1 MSLAIGAA
9 ASVGARAAIA
19 SRRPRTA
26 VAVPSAVPAPWRT
39 SRCVLAA
46 DARGSSVAVRT
57 RRAWVRAIRRVR
69 TRAIAASDPEEPR
82 IAARDLPLDA
92 SAPDGQDAT
101 PTAEDKARFEAGER
115 ARLSLGESLD
125 LIPAVWRVVRRRW
138 PRVLIA
144 ALSMAFATGLLLS
157 APVLSSRLIEV
168 LIGQRPDAQ
177 FPKLL
182 ASITFIYVMEP
193 VLTFFYVKNV
203 CAVGEEVVARLRED
217 LFRALLVQRIEFFDR
232 NQAAKLAATLSVEL
246 GTVRTLVAANVS
258 RDRGFRAIGECLGT
272 LAVLWRIAPKLAP
285 VLGFSVVSL
294 AAVTAIFNRRNGKL
308 FAADAAAQG
317 AVSAAA
323 SATLGAVRTV
333 RSFGGERLAFLR
345 LRDDVSAARA
355 SGKNVSEARAALE
368 VANRGCVYASLITL
382 YAFGG
387 WLVKSGATPVGSL
400 IASVGYTF
408 GLIFATQGVVNTLAD
423 ANAANAALKRATSLV
438 TESVPDPSLVERIER
453 VDVTM
458 DEDEDED
465 DARDGSALG
474 GVGWAQ
480 SRADRARNAARS
492 GDVTLEDVYF
502 AYPGRTDSDV
512 LRGVNLTLRRGKTT
526 ALVGSSGAGKSTV
539 TQLLCRFYEPD
550 AGSIAVGGVNL
561 AEGFDSVSW
570 LDAVALVGQ
579 EPKLFAGTVRENI
592 AYGRAGAVG
601 RTLGGA
607 HGGAHGVPTE
617 DEIVAAAEA
626 ANAHDF
632 IVELPDGYDTP
643 VGEGGGALSGGQ
655 RQRVA
660 IARAILKDAPILI
673 LDEATSALDARSEA
687 AVQSALER
695 LMRGRTTLVIAH
707 RLATVQAADAI
718 AVMER
723 GKVVEF
729 GSHAE
734 LSVREGGVYS
744 ALVNSQR
751 LSFADA

>member
-1 MSLAIGAA
+1 M
-9 ASVGARAAIA
+9 
-19 SRRPRTA
+19 
-26 VAVPSAVPAPWRT
+26 
-39 SRCVLAA
+39 
-46 DARGSSVAVRT
+46 
-57 RRAWVRAIRRVR
+57 R

-92 SAPDGQDAT
+92 SAPADGQDAT
-101 PTAEDKARFEAGER
+101 STAEDKARFEAGER

-138 PRVLIA
+138 PRVMIA

-193 VLTFFYVKNV
+193 VMTFFYVKNV

-232 NQAAKLAATLSVEL
+232 NQTAKLAATLSVEL

-285 VLGFSVVSL
+285 VLGFAVVSL
-294 AAVTAIFNRRNGKL
+294 AAVTAVFNRKNGRL

-333 RSFGGERLAFLR
+333 RSFGGEALAFVR
-345 LRDDVSAARA
+345 FGEDVAKAKASGANVSNARA
-355 SGKNVSEARAALE
+355 GLE
-368 VANRGCVYASLITL
+368 VANRGCVYVSLITL

-387 WLVKSGATPVGSL
+387 WLVKTGAVPVGSL
-400 IASVGYTF
+400 IAAVGYTF

-423 ANAANAALKRATSLV
+423 ANAAIAALKRATSLV
-438 TESVPDPSLVERIER
+438 TETHPDPSLVTRIER
-453 VDVTM
+453 VDVMM
-458 DEDEDED
+458 DETD
-465 DARDGSALG
+465 DDGGEEDGSAAAG
-474 GVGWAQ
+474 GVGWAR

-492 GDVTLEDVYF
+492 GDVTLENVCF
-502 AYPGRTDSDV
+502 AYPGRTDSNV

-550 AGSIAVGGVNL
+550 AGSVAVGGVNL
-561 AEGFDSVSW
+561 ADGFDSVDW

-601 RTLGGA
+601 RSLGGA

-617 DEIVAAAEA
+617 DEIVAAAKA

-632 IVELPDGYDTP
+632 IVELPEGYDTP

-718 AVMER
+718 AVMEK

-734 LSVREGGVYS
+734 LSAREGGVYS

>member
-1 MSLAIGAA
+1 MR
-9 ASVGARAAIA
+9 AR
-19 SRRPRTA
+19 R
-26 VAVPSAVPAPWRT
+26 V
-39 SRCVLAA
+39 C
-46 DARGSSVAVRT
+46 ARST
-57 RRAWVRAIRRVR
+57 RRVR

-82 IAARDLPLDA
+82 IAARDLPFDA
-92 SAPDGQDAT
+92 SAPADGKDAT
-101 PTAEDKARFEAGER
+101 STAEDKARFEAGER

-138 PRVLIA
+138 PRVMIA

-193 VLTFFYVKNV
+193 VLTFFYVRNV

-232 NQAAKLAATLSVEL
+232 NQTAKLAATLSVEL

-285 VLGFSVVSL
+285 VLGFAVVSL
-294 AAVTAIFNRRNGKL
+294 AAVTAVFNRKNGRL

-333 RSFGGERLAFLR
+333 RSFGGEALAFLR
-345 LRDDVSAARA
+345 FGEDVAKARA
-355 SGKNVSEARAALE
+355 SGADVSNARAGLE

-387 WLVKSGATPVGSL
+387 WLVKTGTVPVGSL
-400 IASVGYTF
+400 IAAVGYTF

-423 ANAANAALKRATSLV
+423 ANAANSALKRATSLV
-438 TESVPDPSLVERIER
+438 TESVPDPSLVKRIER

-458 DEDEDED
+458 DEDEGAED
-465 DARDGSALG
+465 G
-474 GVGWAQ
+474 GAVEGVVGWAQ
-480 SRADRARNAARS
+480 SRANRARNAARS

-550 AGSIAVGGVNL
+550 AGTVAVGGVNL
-561 AEGFDSVSW
+561 AEGFDSVDW
-570 LDAVALVGQ
+570 LDAIALVGQ

-601 RTLGGA
+601 RSVGGA

-617 DEIVAAAEA
+617 DEIVAAAKA

-632 IVELPDGYDTP
+632 IVELPEGYDTP

-718 AVMER
+718 AVMEK

-734 LSVREGGVYS
+734 LSAREGGVYS

>member
-1 MSLAIGAA
+1 M
-9 ASVGARAAIA
+9 
-19 SRRPRTA
+19 
-26 VAVPSAVPAPWRT
+26 
-39 SRCVLAA
+39 
-46 DARGSSVAVRT
+46 
-57 RRAWVRAIRRVR
+57 
-69 TRAIAASDPEEPR
+69 
-82 IAARDLPLDA
+82 
-92 SAPDGQDAT
+92 
-101 PTAEDKARFEAGER
+101 
-115 ARLSLGESLD
+115 
-125 LIPAVWRVVRRRW
+125 
-138 PRVLIA
+138 IA

-193 VLTFFYVKNV
+193 VLTFFYVRNV

-232 NQAAKLAATLSVEL
+232 NQTAKLAATLSVEL

-294 AAVTAIFNRRNGKL
+294 AAVTAVFNRKNGRL

-333 RSFGGERLAFLR
+333 RSFGGEALAFLR
-345 LRDDVSAARA
+345 FGEDVAKARA
-355 SGKNVSEARAALE
+355 SGADVSNARAGLE

-387 WLVKSGATPVGSL
+387 WLVKTGAVPVGSL
-400 IASVGYTF
+400 IAAVGYTF

-423 ANAANAALKRATSLV
+423 ANAANSALKRATSLV
-438 TESVPDPSLVERIER
+438 TESVPDPSLVKRIER

-458 DEDEDED
+458 DEDEGAED
-465 DARDGSALG
+465 G
-474 GVGWAQ
+474 GAVEGVVGWAQ
-480 SRADRARNAARS
+480 SRANRARNAARS

-550 AGSIAVGGVNL
+550 AGTVAVGGVNL
-561 AEGFDSVSW
+561 AEGFDSVDW
-570 LDAVALVGQ
+570 LDAIALVGQ

-601 RTLGGA
+601 RSVGGA

-617 DEIVAAAEA
+617 DEIVAAAKA

-632 IVELPDGYDTP
+632 IVELPEGYDTP

-718 AVMER
+718 AVMEK

>member
-1 MSLAIGAA
+1 MK
-9 ASVGARAAIA
+9 
-19 SRRPRTA
+19 T
-26 VAVPSAVPAPWRT
+26 
-39 SRCVLAA
+39 
-46 DARGSSVAVRT
+46 
-57 RRAWVRAIRRVR
+57 
-69 TRAIAASDPEEPR
+69 
-82 IAARDLPLDA
+82 
-92 SAPDGQDAT
+92 
-101 PTAEDKARFEAGER
+101 
-115 ARLSLGESLD
+115 
-125 LIPAVWRVVRRRW
+125 
-138 PRVLIA
+138 
-144 ALSMAFATGLLLS
+144 
-157 APVLSSRLIEV
+157 
-168 LIGQRPDAQ
+168 
-177 FPKLL
+177 
-182 ASITFIYVMEP
+182 
-193 VLTFFYVKNV
+193 
-203 CAVGEEVVARLRED
+203 
-217 LFRALLVQRIEFFDR
+217 
-232 NQAAKLAATLSVEL
+232 
-246 GTVRTLVAANVS
+246 
-258 RDRGFRAIGECLGT
+258 
-272 LAVLWRIAPKLAP
+272 
-285 VLGFSVVSL
+285 
-294 AAVTAIFNRRNGKL
+294 
-308 FAADAAAQG
+308 G
-317 AVSAAA
+317 AV
-323 SATLGAVRTV
+323 
-333 RSFGGERLAFLR
+333 
-345 LRDDVSAARA
+345 
-355 SGKNVSEARAALE
+355 
-368 VANRGCVYASLITL
+368 
-382 YAFGG
+382 
-387 WLVKSGATPVGSL
+387 PVGSL
-400 IASVGYTF
+400 IAAVGYTF

-458 DEDEDED
+458 DED
-465 DARDGSALG
+465 DARDEARDESSAVG

-480 SRADRARNAARS
+480 SRANRARNAARS
-492 GDVTLEDVYF
+492 GDVTLKDVYF

-512 LRGVNLTLRRGKTT
+512 LRGVNLTLRRGETT

-561 AEGFDSVSW
+561 ADAFDSVSW
-570 LDAVALVGQ
+570 LDAIALVGQ

-601 RTLGGA
+601 RSLRWGA
-607 HGGAHGVPTE
+607 VGGAHGVPTE
-617 DEIVAAAEA
+617 DEIVAAAKA

-632 IVELPDGYDTP
+632 IVELPDGYDTQ

-695 LMRGRTTLVIAH
+695 LRRGRTTLVIAH

>member
-1 MSLAIGAA
+1 M
-9 ASVGARAAIA
+9 
-19 SRRPRTA
+19 
-26 VAVPSAVPAPWRT
+26 
-39 SRCVLAA
+39 
-46 DARGSSVAVRT
+46 
-57 RRAWVRAIRRVR
+57 R

-92 SAPDGQDAT
+92 SAPADGQDAT
-101 PTAEDKARFEAGER
+101 STAEDKARFEAGER

-138 PRVLIA
+138 PRVMIA

-193 VLTFFYVKNV
+193 VMTFFYVKNV

-232 NQAAKLAATLSVEL
+232 NQTAKLAATLSVEL

-285 VLGFSVVSL
+285 VLGFAVVSL
-294 AAVTAIFNRRNGKL
+294 AAVTAVFNRKNGRL

-333 RSFGGERLAFLR
+333 RSFGGEALAFVR
-345 LRDDVSAARA
+345 FGEDVAKAKASGANVSNARA
-355 SGKNVSEARAALE
+355 GLE

-387 WLVKSGATPVGSL
+387 WLVKTGAVPVGSL
-400 IASVGYTF
+400 IAAVGYTF

-423 ANAANAALKRATSLV
+423 ANAAIAALKRATSLV
-438 TESVPDPSLVERIER
+438 TETHPDPSLVTRIER

-458 DEDEDED
+458 DETD
-465 DARDGSALG
+465 DDREEEEDGSAAAG
-474 GVGWAQ
+474 GAGWAR

-492 GDVTLEDVYF
+492 GDVTLEDVCF
-502 AYPGRTDSDV
+502 AYPGRTDSNV

-550 AGSIAVGGVNL
+550 AGSVAVGGVNL
-561 AEGFDSVSW
+561 ADGFDSVDW

-601 RTLGGA
+601 RSL
-607 HGGAHGVPTE
+607 GGAHGVPTE
-617 DEIVAAAEA
+617 DEIVAAAKA

-632 IVELPDGYDTP
+632 IVELPEGYDTP

-718 AVMER
+718 AVMEK

-734 LSVREGGVYS
+734 LSAREGGVYS

>member
-1 MSLAIGAA
+1 M
-9 ASVGARAAIA
+9 
-19 SRRPRTA
+19 
-26 VAVPSAVPAPWRT
+26 
-39 SRCVLAA
+39 
-46 DARGSSVAVRT
+46 
-57 RRAWVRAIRRVR
+57 
-69 TRAIAASDPEEPR
+69 
-82 IAARDLPLDA
+82 
-92 SAPDGQDAT
+92 
-101 PTAEDKARFEAGER
+101 
-115 ARLSLGESLD
+115 
-125 LIPAVWRVVRRRW
+125 
-138 PRVLIA
+138 IA

-193 VLTFFYVKNV
+193 VMTFFYVKNV

-232 NQAAKLAATLSVEL
+232 NQTAKLAATLSVEL

-285 VLGFSVVSL
+285 VLGFAVVSL
-294 AAVTAIFNRRNGKL
+294 AAVTAVFNRKNGRL

-333 RSFGGERLAFLR
+333 RSFGGEALAFVR
-345 LRDDVSAARA
+345 FGEDVAKAKASGANVSNARA
-355 SGKNVSEARAALE
+355 GLE

-387 WLVKSGATPVGSL
+387 WLVKTGAVPVGSL
-400 IASVGYTF
+400 IAAVGYTF

-423 ANAANAALKRATSLV
+423 ANAAIAALKRATSLV
-438 TESVPDPSLVERIER
+438 TETHPDPSLVTRIER

-458 DEDEDED
+458 DETD
-465 DARDGSALG
+465 DDREEEEEDGSAAAG
-474 GVGWAQ
+474 GAGWAR

-492 GDVTLEDVYF
+492 GDVTLEDVCF
-502 AYPGRTDSDV
+502 AYPGRTDSNV

-550 AGSIAVGGVNL
+550 AGSVAVGGVNL
-561 AEGFDSVSW
+561 ADGFDSVDW

-601 RTLGGA
+601 RSLGGA

-617 DEIVAAAEA
+617 DEIVAAAKA

-632 IVELPDGYDTP
+632 IVELPEGYDTP

-718 AVMER
+718 AVMEK

-734 LSVREGGVYS
+734 LSAREGGVYS

>member
-1 MSLAIGAA
+1 M
-9 ASVGARAAIA
+9 
-19 SRRPRTA
+19 
-26 VAVPSAVPAPWRT
+26 
-39 SRCVLAA
+39 
-46 DARGSSVAVRT
+46 
-57 RRAWVRAIRRVR
+57 
-69 TRAIAASDPEEPR
+69 
-82 IAARDLPLDA
+82 
-92 SAPDGQDAT
+92 
-101 PTAEDKARFEAGER
+101 
-115 ARLSLGESLD
+115 
-125 LIPAVWRVVRRRW
+125 
-138 PRVLIA
+138 IA

-182 ASITFIYVMEP
+182 ASMTFIYVMEP
-193 VLTFFYVKNV
+193 VMTFFYVKNV

-232 NQAAKLAATLSVEL
+232 NQTAKLAATLSVEL

-285 VLGFSVVSL
+285 VLGFAVVSL
-294 AAVTAIFNRRNGKL
+294 AAVTAVFNRKNGRL

-333 RSFGGERLAFLR
+333 RSFGGEALAFVR
-345 LRDDVSAARA
+345 FGEDVAKAKASGANVSNARA
-355 SGKNVSEARAALE
+355 GLE
-368 VANRGCVYASLITL
+368 VANRGCVYVSLITL

-387 WLVKSGATPVGSL
+387 WLVKTGAVPVGSL
-400 IASVGYTF
+400 IAAVGYTF

-438 TESVPDPSLVERIER
+438 TETHPDPSLVTRIER
-453 VDVTM
+453 VDATM
-458 DEDEDED
+458 DETDDD
-465 DARDGSALG
+465 DARGEEDGSAAAR
-474 GVGWAQ
+474 GVEWAR

-492 GDVTLEDVYF
+492 GDVTLEDVCF
-502 AYPGRTDSDV
+502 AYPGRTDSNV

-550 AGSIAVGGVNL
+550 DGSVAVGGVNL
-561 AEGFDSVSW
+561 ADGFDSVDW

-601 RTLGGA
+601 RSLGGAHEGA

-617 DEIVAAAEA
+617 DEIVAAAKA

-632 IVELPDGYDTP
+632 IVELPEGYDTP

-718 AVMER
+718 AVMEK

-734 LSVREGGVYS
+734 LSAREGGVYS

>member
-1 MSLAIGAA
+1 M
-9 ASVGARAAIA
+9 
-19 SRRPRTA
+19 
-26 VAVPSAVPAPWRT
+26 
-39 SRCVLAA
+39 
-46 DARGSSVAVRT
+46 
-57 RRAWVRAIRRVR
+57 
-69 TRAIAASDPEEPR
+69 
-82 IAARDLPLDA
+82 
-92 SAPDGQDAT
+92 
-101 PTAEDKARFEAGER
+101 
-115 ARLSLGESLD
+115 
-125 LIPAVWRVVRRRW
+125 
-138 PRVLIA
+138 IA

-193 VLTFFYVKNV
+193 VMTFFYVKNV

-232 NQAAKLAATLSVEL
+232 NQTAKLAATLSVEL

-285 VLGFSVVSL
+285 VLGFAVVSL
-294 AAVTAIFNRRNGKL
+294 AAVTAVFNRKNGRL

-333 RSFGGERLAFLR
+333 RSFGGEALAFVR
-345 LRDDVSAARA
+345 FGEDVAKAKASGANVSNARA
-355 SGKNVSEARAALE
+355 GLE

-387 WLVKSGATPVGSL
+387 WLVKTGAVPVGSL
-400 IASVGYTF
+400 IAAVGYTF

-423 ANAANAALKRATSLV
+423 ANAAIAALKRATSLV
-438 TESVPDPSLVERIER
+438 TETHPDPSLVTRIER

-458 DEDEDED
+458 DETD
-465 DARDGSALG
+465 DDREEEEDGSAAAG
-474 GVGWAQ
+474 GAGWAR

-492 GDVTLEDVYF
+492 GDVTLEDVCF
-502 AYPGRTDSDV
+502 AYPGRTDSNV

-550 AGSIAVGGVNL
+550 AGSVAVGGVNL
-561 AEGFDSVSW
+561 ADGFDSVDW

-601 RTLGGA
+601 RSLGDAHEGA
-607 HGGAHGVPTE
+607 HGGAHEFAHGVPTE
-617 DEIVAAAEA
+617 DEIVAAAKA

-632 IVELPDGYDTP
+632 IVELPEGYDTP

-718 AVMER
+718 AVMEK

-734 LSVREGGVYS
+734 LSAREGGVYS

>member
-1 MSLAIGAA
+1 M
-9 ASVGARAAIA
+9 
-19 SRRPRTA
+19 
-26 VAVPSAVPAPWRT
+26 
-39 SRCVLAA
+39 
-46 DARGSSVAVRT
+46 
-57 RRAWVRAIRRVR
+57 R

-92 SAPDGQDAT
+92 SAPADGQDAT
-101 PTAEDKARFEAGER
+101 STAEDKARFEAGER

-138 PRVLIA
+138 PRVMIA

-193 VLTFFYVKNV
+193 VMTFFYVKNV

-232 NQAAKLAATLSVEL
+232 NQTAKLAATLSVEL

-285 VLGFSVVSL
+285 VLGFAVVSL
-294 AAVTAIFNRRNGKL
+294 AAVTAVFNRKNGRL

-333 RSFGGERLAFLR
+333 RSFGGEALAFVR
-345 LRDDVSAARA
+345 FGEDVAKAKASGANVSNARA
-355 SGKNVSEARAALE
+355 GLE

-387 WLVKSGATPVGSL
+387 WLVKTGAVPVGSL
-400 IASVGYTF
+400 IAAVGYTF

-423 ANAANAALKRATSLV
+423 ANAAIAALKRATSLV
-438 TESVPDPSLVERIER
+438 TETHPDPSLVTRIER

-458 DEDEDED
+458 DETD
-465 DARDGSALG
+465 DDREEEEDGSAAAG
-474 GVGWAQ
+474 GAGWAR

-492 GDVTLEDVYF
+492 GDVTLEDVCF
-502 AYPGRTDSDV
+502 AYPGRTDSNV

-550 AGSIAVGGVNL
+550 AGSVAVGGVNL
-561 AEGFDSVSW
+561 ADGFDSVDW

-601 RTLGGA
+601 RSLGGA

-617 DEIVAAAEA
+617 DEIVAAAKA

-632 IVELPDGYDTP
+632 IVELPEGYDTP

-718 AVMER
+718 AVMEK

-734 LSVREGGVYS
+734 LSAREGGVYS

>member
-1 MSLAIGAA
+1 M
-9 ASVGARAAIA
+9 
-19 SRRPRTA
+19 
-26 VAVPSAVPAPWRT
+26 
-39 SRCVLAA
+39 
-46 DARGSSVAVRT
+46 
-57 RRAWVRAIRRVR
+57 
-69 TRAIAASDPEEPR
+69 
-82 IAARDLPLDA
+82 
-92 SAPDGQDAT
+92 
-101 PTAEDKARFEAGER
+101 
-115 ARLSLGESLD
+115 
-125 LIPAVWRVVRRRW
+125 
-138 PRVLIA
+138 IA

-193 VLTFFYVKNV
+193 VLTFFYVRNV

-232 NQAAKLAATLSVEL
+232 NQTAKLAATLSVEL

-294 AAVTAIFNRRNGKL
+294 AAVTAVFNRKNGRL

-333 RSFGGERLAFLR
+333 RSFGGEALAFLR
-345 LRDDVSAARA
+345 FGEDVAKARA
-355 SGKNVSEARAALE
+355 SGADVSNARAGLE

-387 WLVKSGATPVGSL
+387 WLVKTGAVPVGSL
-400 IASVGYTF
+400 IAAVGYTF

-423 ANAANAALKRATSLV
+423 ANAANSALKRATSLV
-438 TESVPDPSLVERIER
+438 TESVPDPSLVKRIER

-458 DEDEDED
+458 DEDEGAED
-465 DARDGSALG
+465 G
-474 GVGWAQ
+474 GAVEGVVGWAQ
-480 SRADRARNAARS
+480 SRANRARNAARS

-550 AGSIAVGGVNL
+550 AGTVAVGGVNL
-561 AEGFDSVSW
+561 AEGFDSVDW
-570 LDAVALVGQ
+570 LDAIALVGQ

-601 RTLGGA
+601 RSVGGA

-617 DEIVAAAEA
+617 DEIVAAAKA

-673 LDEATSALDARSEA
+673 LDEAPSALDARSEA

-718 AVMER
+718 AVMEK

>member
-1 MSLAIGAA
+1 M
-9 ASVGARAAIA
+9 
-19 SRRPRTA
+19 
-26 VAVPSAVPAPWRT
+26 
-39 SRCVLAA
+39 
-46 DARGSSVAVRT
+46 
-57 RRAWVRAIRRVR
+57 R

-92 SAPDGQDAT
+92 SAPADGQDAT
-101 PTAEDKARFEAGER
+101 STAEDKARFEAGER

-138 PRVLIA
+138 PRVMIA

-193 VLTFFYVKNV
+193 VMTFFYVKNV

-232 NQAAKLAATLSVEL
+232 NQTAKLAATLSVEL

-294 AAVTAIFNRRNGKL
+294 AAVTAVFNRKNGRL

-333 RSFGGERLAFLR
+333 RSFGGEALAFVR
-345 LRDDVSAARA
+345 FGEDVAKARA
-355 SGKNVSEARAALE
+355 SGADVSNARAGLE

-387 WLVKSGATPVGSL
+387 WLVKTGAVPVGSF
-400 IASVGYTF
+400 IAAVGYTF

-423 ANAANAALKRATSLV
+423 ANAANSALKRATSLV
-438 TESVPDPSLVERIER
+438 TESVPDPSLVKRIER

-458 DEDEDED
+458 DEDEGAED
-465 DARDGSALG
+465 GGAVDGV
-474 GVGWAQ
+474 VGWAQ
-480 SRADRARNAARS
+480 SRANRARNAARS

-550 AGSIAVGGVNL
+550 AGTVAVGGVNL
-561 AEGFDSVSW
+561 AEGFDSVDW

-601 RTLGGA
+601 RSVGGA

-617 DEIVAAAEA
+617 DEIVAAAKA

-632 IVELPDGYDTP
+632 IVELPEGYDTP

-718 AVMER
+718 AVMEK

-734 LSVREGGVYS
+734 LSAREGGVYS

>member
-1 MSLAIGAA
+1 
-9 ASVGARAAIA
+9 
-19 SRRPRTA
+19 
-26 VAVPSAVPAPWRT
+26 
-39 SRCVLAA
+39 
-46 DARGSSVAVRT
+46 
-57 RRAWVRAIRRVR
+57 
-69 TRAIAASDPEEPR
+69 
-82 IAARDLPLDA
+82 
-92 SAPDGQDAT
+92 
-101 PTAEDKARFEAGER
+101 
-115 ARLSLGESLD
+115 
-125 LIPAVWRVVRRRW
+125 
-138 PRVLIA
+138 
-144 ALSMAFATGLLLS
+144 MAFATGLLLS

-182 ASITFIYVMEP
+182 APITFIYVMEP
-193 VLTFFYVKNV
+193 VMTFFYVKNV

-232 NQAAKLAATLSVEL
+232 NQTAKLAATLSVEL

-294 AAVTAIFNRRNGKL
+294 AAVTAVFNRKNGRL

-333 RSFGGERLAFLR
+333 RSFGGEALAFLR
-345 LRDDVSAARA
+345 FGEDVAKARA
-355 SGKNVSEARAALE
+355 SGADVSNARAGLE

-387 WLVKSGATPVGSL
+387 WLVKTGAVPVGSL
-400 IASVGYTF
+400 IAAVGYTF

-423 ANAANAALKRATSLV
+423 ANAANSALKRATSLV
-438 TESVPDPSLVERIER
+438 TESVPDPSLVKRIER

-458 DEDEDED
+458 DEDEGAED
-465 DARDGSALG
+465 G
-474 GVGWAQ
+474 GAVEGVVGWAQ
-480 SRADRARNAARS
+480 SRANRARNAARS

-512 LRGVNLTLRRGKTT
+512 LRSVNLTLRRGKTT

-550 AGSIAVGGVNL
+550 AGTVAVGGVNL
-561 AEGFDSVSW
+561 AEGFDSVDW
-570 LDAVALVGQ
+570 LDAIALVGQ

-601 RTLGGA
+601 RSVGGA

-617 DEIVAAAEA
+617 DEIVAAAKA

-632 IVELPDGYDTP
+632 IVELPEGYDTP

-718 AVMER
+718 AVMEK

>member
-1 MSLAIGAA
+1 
-9 ASVGARAAIA
+9 
-19 SRRPRTA
+19 
-26 VAVPSAVPAPWRT
+26 
-39 SRCVLAA
+39 
-46 DARGSSVAVRT
+46 
-57 RRAWVRAIRRVR
+57 VRARRVCARSTRRVR

-82 IAARDLPLDA
+82 IAARDLPFDA
-92 SAPDGQDAT
+92 SAPADGQDAT
-101 PTAEDKARFEAGER
+101 STAEDKARFEAGER

-138 PRVLIA
+138 PRVMIA

-157 APVLSSRLIEV
+157 APVLSSRRIEV

-193 VLTFFYVKNV
+193 VLTFFYVRNV

-232 NQAAKLAATLSVEL
+232 NQTAKLAATLSVEL

-294 AAVTAIFNRRNGKL
+294 AAVTAVFNRKNGKL

-333 RSFGGERLAFLR
+333 RSFGGEALAFLR
-345 LRDDVSAARA
+345 FGEDVAKARA
-355 SGKNVSEARAALE
+355 SGADVSNARAGLE

-387 WLVKSGATPVGSL
+387 WLVKTGAVPVGSL
-400 IASVGYTF
+400 IAAVGYTF

-423 ANAANAALKRATSLV
+423 ANAANSALKRATSLV
-438 TESVPDPSLVERIER
+438 TESVPDPSLVKRIER

-458 DEDEDED
+458 DEDEGAED
-465 DARDGSALG
+465 G
-474 GVGWAQ
+474 GAVEGVVGWAQ
-480 SRADRARNAARS
+480 SRANRARNAARS

-550 AGSIAVGGVNL
+550 AGTVAVGGVNL
-561 AEGFDSVSW
+561 AEGFDSVDW
-570 LDAVALVGQ
+570 LDAIALVGQ

-601 RTLGGA
+601 RSVGGA

-617 DEIVAAAEA
+617 DEIVAAAKA

-632 IVELPDGYDTP
+632 IVELPEGYDTP

-718 AVMER
+718 AVMEK

>member
-1 MSLAIGAA
+1 M
-9 ASVGARAAIA
+9 
-19 SRRPRTA
+19 
-26 VAVPSAVPAPWRT
+26 
-39 SRCVLAA
+39 LAA

-138 PRVLIA
+138 PRVMIA

-333 RSFGGERLAFLR
+333 RSFGGEALAFLR
-345 LRDDVSAARA
+345 FGEDVAKARA
-355 SGKNVSEARAALE
+355 SGADVSNARAGLE

-387 WLVKSGATPVGSL
+387 WLVKTGAVPVGSL
-400 IASVGYTF
+400 IAAVGYTF

-423 ANAANAALKRATSLV
+423 ANAANSALKRATSLV
-438 TESVPDPSLVERIER
+438 TESVPDPSLVKRIER

-458 DEDEDED
+458 DEDEGAED
-465 DARDGSALG
+465 G
-474 GVGWAQ
+474 GAVEGVVGWAQ
-480 SRADRARNAARS
+480 SRANRARNAARS

-601 RTLGGA
+601 RSLGGA
-607 HGGAHGVPTE
+607 VGGAHGVPTD

-673 LDEATSALDARSEA
+673 LVEATSAGRDVGGGGAVGAGASDAGTDDAGHRA
-687 AVQSALER
+687 SAGDGAS
-695 LMRGRTTLVIAH
+695 RGRH
-707 RLATVQAADAI
+707 RGDGEGEGGRVWVARGAVGARGGGVQRAGQLAE
-718 AVMER
+718 AVVR
-723 GKVVEF
+723 GCV
-729 GSHAE
+729 
-734 LSVREGGVYS
+734 SVRPPIEK
-744 ALVNSQR
+744 R
-751 LSFADA
+751 LISREENKFVA

>member
-1 MSLAIGAA
+1 M
-9 ASVGARAAIA
+9 
-19 SRRPRTA
+19 
-26 VAVPSAVPAPWRT
+26 
-39 SRCVLAA
+39 
-46 DARGSSVAVRT
+46 
-57 RRAWVRAIRRVR
+57 
-69 TRAIAASDPEEPR
+69 
-82 IAARDLPLDA
+82 
-92 SAPDGQDAT
+92 
-101 PTAEDKARFEAGER
+101 
-115 ARLSLGESLD
+115 
-125 LIPAVWRVVRRRW
+125 
-138 PRVLIA
+138 IA

-193 VLTFFYVKNV
+193 VLTFFYVRNV

-232 NQAAKLAATLSVEL
+232 NQTAKLAATLSVEL

-294 AAVTAIFNRRNGKL
+294 AAVTAVFNRKNGRL

-333 RSFGGERLAFLR
+333 RSFGGEALAFLR
-345 LRDDVSAARA
+345 FGEDVAKARA
-355 SGKNVSEARAALE
+355 SGADVSNARAGLE

-387 WLVKSGATPVGSL
+387 WLVKTGAVPVGSL
-400 IASVGYTF
+400 IAAVGYTF

-423 ANAANAALKRATSLV
+423 ANAANSALKRATSLV
-438 TESVPDPSLVERIER
+438 TESVPDPSLVKRIER

-458 DEDEDED
+458 DEDEGAED
-465 DARDGSALG
+465 G
-474 GVGWAQ
+474 GAVEGVVGWAQ
-480 SRADRARNAARS
+480 SRANRARNAARS

-550 AGSIAVGGVNL
+550 AGTVAVGGVNL
-561 AEGFDSVSW
+561 AEGFDSVDW
-570 LDAVALVGQ
+570 LDAIALVGQ

-601 RTLGGA
+601 RSVGGA

-617 DEIVAAAEA
+617 DEIVAAAKA

-632 IVELPDGYDTP
+632 IVELPEGYDTP

-718 AVMER
+718 AVMEK

-734 LSVREGGVYS
+734 LSAREGGVYS